1 MTVLLGEVSLVIPP
15 LVSIQQQLQQAS
27 RVIEASVTALV
38 KVCQTWNI
46 PFLSLDEIDQAS
58 ISAVIEEMN
67 PKPRVILST
76 ISRVSEE
83 GVQRQLR
90 RLPVKTICLD
100 EVQVIQFLPN
110 DNFFCIFFPLGPG
123 GI

>member
-83 GVQRQLR
+83 AVQRQLR

-100 EVQVIQFLPN
+100 EVQVIQFIPN
-110 DNFFCIFFPLGPG
+110 DNFFLHFFSS
-123 GI
+123 